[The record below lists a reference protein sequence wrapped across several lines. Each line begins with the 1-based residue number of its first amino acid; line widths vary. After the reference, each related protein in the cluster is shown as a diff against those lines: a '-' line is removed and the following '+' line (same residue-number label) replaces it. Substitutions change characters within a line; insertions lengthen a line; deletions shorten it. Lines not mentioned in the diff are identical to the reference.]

1 MVFPIKGNH
10 TALRRQ
16 DLSKPFISLFIQNFF
31 IFCSFSVMNVLP
43 DHLAGLGASKTLVGL
58 FMNVNSLALVLLV
71 VPLSRYAD
79 RLGRKSLMMWAYSSA
94 LSTAALSFVF
104 ADSLAAL
111 MVLRI
116 LGVGLYCVVYT
127 LQASEAFGLFP
138 REYRVSGM
146 AVFGISG
153 IVSNPIGAFIGERL
167 LEGPGARWLFVA
179 IFGLTAVALLFAIPF
194 RFTAA
199 PEGERKAPLLELMRR
214 KELVPLFTL
223 AFMLGGVFAVFSS
236 FLANMTRE
244 RLGTVNISIFFLAFS
259 FVAVF
264 MRIFLGSWLE
274 RLQPRYL
281 ASACFVL
288 LAVAL
293 ILTFRLAHAAML
305 IPIGLVFGTGRA
317 VLYPLLSTL
326 FVNTGSDAD
335 RLGLNNLYSTA
346 NTLGSIISAVAM
358 GVVADL
364 FGLSVVFLVMAVLT
378 AVMLPVGYLGLRGH
392 SVRGL

>member
-1 MVFPIKGNH
+1 
-10 TALRRQ
+10 
-16 DLSKPFISLFIQNFF
+16 
-31 IFCSFSVMNVLP
+31 MNVLP
-43 DHLAGLGASKTLVGL
+43 DHLAGLGASKTWVGL

-79 RLGRKSLMMWAYSSA
+79 RMGRKRLMMWAYASA
-94 LSTAALSFVF
+94 LFAAALSFAF

-138 REYRVSGM
+138 REYRVSGV

-153 IVSNPIGAFIGERL
+153 IVSNPVGAFIGERL

-179 IFGLTAVALLFAIPF
+179 IFGLTAIALLFALPF

-199 PEGERKAPLLELMRR
+199 PEGERKAPLFELMRR
-214 KELVPLFTL
+214 KELVPLFAL

-281 ASACFVL
+281 ASACFAL

-293 ILTFRLAHAAML
+293 ILTFRLRYAAML

-364 FGLSVVFLVMAVLT
+364 FGLPVVFLVMAVLT
-378 AVMLPVGYLGLRGH
+378 AVMLPVGYIGLRGR